1 MTIDI
6 VQFWNDLNPDLR
18 STLLRVGL
26 AILALFLIWVLRRL
40 LAAIVIAPLRYIA
53 RRTNAQWDDVLFDT
67 IMLPARL
74 LIIAAALAVG
84 AQILLVDSVT
94 FDFVQHIIRTLIIIA
109 LLVALFRAV
118 DALAP
123 SSNRLF
129 RITGLSITERLL
141 PFVRTAI
148 KLLLIA
154 IALVIVIQEWGYD
167 VTGLVAGLG
176 LGGLAFS
183 LAAKDT
189 VENLFGFTTIVGDQ
203 PLVVGEFIKTAD
215 VEGIVEHVG
224 IRSTRIR
231 KLDQSLVT
239 VPNSTLASAP
249 VQNWSRLSK
258 RWIDLKLVIAYDAS
272 RAQIETFLEQVRAM
286 LNARQQVEPGSV
298 FVRLVNFG
306 EMGMEVIVRCYIL
319 QADWE
324 RYSAEKES
332 INLELLRIIEEHN
345 LHLAMRSVFVDN
357 DGRTITNIDSK

>member
-1 MTIDI
+1 MIDLT
-6 VQFWNDLNPDLR
+6 QFWTNLNPDLR

-26 AILALFLIWVLRRL
+26 AILALFLIWLLRRL
-40 LAAIVIAPLRYIA
+40 LAAIVVAPLRRIA
-53 RRTNAQWDDVLFDT
+53 RRTNAQWDDLLLDT

-74 LIIAAALAVG
+74 LIIAIALAVG
-84 AQILLVDSVT
+84 AQILLVDIVT
-94 FDFVQHIIRTLIIIA
+94 FAFVQHIIRTLIIVA
-109 LLVALFRAV
+109 VLVALLRAV
-118 DALAP
+118 DSLAP

-129 RITGLSITERLL
+129 RVTGLSITERLL

-154 IALVIVIQEWGYD
+154 IAVVIVIQEWGYD
-167 VTGLVAGLG
+167 VSGLVAGLG

-215 VEGIVEHVG
+215 VEGTVEHVG

-239 VPNSTLASAP
+239 VPNSKLASAP
-249 VQNWSRLSK
+249 IQNWSRLSK
-258 RWIDLKLVIAYDAS
+258 RWVDLKLVIAYDAS
-272 RAQIETFLEQVRAM
+272 RTQIETFLERVRVM
-286 LNARQQVEPGSV
+286 LTTRDQVEQGSV

-306 EMGMEVIVRCYIL
+306 EMGMEVLVRCYIS
-319 QADWE
+319 QQDWAL
-324 RYSAEKES
+324 YSEEKEI
-332 INLELLRIIEEHN
+332 INLEILRIIEELN

-357 DGRTITNIDSK
+357 SGRTITDLDER

>member
-1 MTIDI
+1 MIDPT
-6 VQFWNDLNPDLR
+6 QFWNDLPPELR

-40 LAAIVIAPLRYIA
+40 LTAIVVAPLRRLA
-53 RRTNAQWDDVLFDT
+53 RRTNAQWDDVLLDT

-74 LIIAAALAVG
+74 LIIAIALAVG

-94 FDFVQHIIRTLIIIA
+94 SAFVQHIIRTLIIIA
-109 LLVALFRAV
+109 VLVALFRAV

-129 RITGLSITERLL
+129 RVTGLSITERLL
-141 PFVRTAI
+141 PFVRTAV

-154 IALVIVIQEWGYD
+154 ITVVIVIQEWGYD
-167 VTGLVAGLG
+167 VSGLVAGLG

-239 VPNSTLASAP
+239 VPNSKLASAP
-249 VQNWSRLSK
+249 ILNWSRLSK
-258 RWIDLKLVIAYDAS
+258 RWVDLKLVIAYDAT
-272 RAQIETFLEQVRAM
+272 RAQIETFLQQVRAM
-286 LNARQQVEPGSV
+286 LEVRTQIEQGSV
-298 FVRLVNFG
+298 FVRLVSFG
-306 EMGMEVIVRCYIL
+306 EMGMEVMIRCYVMES
-319 QADWE
+319 DWAL
-324 RYSAEKES
+324 YSEEKES
-332 INLELLRIIEEHN
+332 INLELLRIIEELN
-345 LHLAMRSVFVDN
+345 LHLAMRSVFVDTS
-357 DGRTITNIDSK
+357 GRTITDIDAR